1 MNDASFRLLD
11 LPFELRHRIL
21 SCALESPHNALE
33 LQSPLWG
40 GAEAY
45 APPLF
50 RVSRGIRAEAL
61 RAFYET
67 NTFLWLV
74 DLSVS
79 HRSDPASYPGLLP
92 GSETGACD
100 PDKGGAGVLPALPW
114 LYPHLLRHLR
124 HVNVT
129 IYLPQNGPT
138 DPDAAALRKT
148 AFHAALERLVLA
160 LDYGRRLRELRVL
173 LTAKHFLTDGGA
185 GIARWVPGLG
195 AGAAAD
201 VEGAGA
207 GEAVDREVGP
217 DKEDDGGVVNGVVD
231 DSSLLVCG
239 SWGHSLKAV
248 TGW

>member
-1 MNDASFRLLD
+1 MTDASFRLLD
-11 LPFELRHRIL
+11 LPSELRHRIL
-21 SCALESPHNALE
+21 SCALESPHSPLE

-74 DLSVS
+74 DLSVP

-92 GSETGACD
+92 SSETGPCD

-114 LYPHLLRHLR
+114 LYFHLLRHLR

-129 IYLPQNGPT
+129 IYIPQNGPS

-148 AFHAALERLVLA
+148 AFPAALERLVLA
-160 LDYGRRLRELRVL
+160 LDHGRRLRELRVL
-173 LTAKHFLTDGGA
+173 LTAKHFLTGVPPTGEQMAALEQLA
-185 GIARWVPGLG
+185 GFRVPGRVWLRMSRVLG
-195 AGAAAD
+195 QARQSIERLGLKRRMTAG
-201 VEGAGA
+201 
-207 GEAVDREVGP
+207 
-217 DKEDDGGVVNGVVD
+217 
-231 DSSLLVCG
+231 S
-239 SWGHSLKAV
+239 
-248 TGW
+248 